1 MNCRKNQQGDD
12 RPHVC
17 IVTSAHPVDDVRLYA
32 KLASSFLEDGMRVS
46 WVGPDYHY
54 CGTANGDT
62 LRDIQPFLF
71 PRPKSR
77 LHRLTSSGMSQALE
91 AVGHADVYLAA
102 EPDSAKA
109 ACEHRNRFGG
119 AVIFDIHE
127 LYHQSHITAWVPR
140 PLLPMARRALIGY
153 MKRLCSKCDAIVG
166 VSDGVLEPYWR
177 HASKHFLVRN
187 CAGQSFGSTVV
198 TQPPRNNR
206 FTLMHGKSTEYNG
219 TSTVLEALALVADR
233 IPELSVI
240 MFDWWGEADCKG
252 RDQLLQKIQSLSL
265 ERCVDLRKP
274 VPFEQ
279 MEAILKK
286 CDVGMIAHGRS
297 LAAGTQPNRAY
308 EYMACSLPMLV
319 PIYDDGIAPVVAQ
332 CDCGLCVDF
341 EDPVDIAKAI
351 LDLYED
357 KQKRLQMADRG
368 RQAFVQHYNWSVE
381 VQPLLKQIRRWYAPK
396 EGGHDGDLVSTKAA

>member
-1 MNCRKNQQGDD
+1 
-12 RPHVC
+12 
-17 IVTSAHPVDDVRLYA
+17 
-32 KLASSFLEDGMRVS
+32 
-46 WVGPDYHY
+46 
-54 CGTANGDT
+54 
-62 LRDIQPFLF
+62 
-71 PRPKSR
+71 
-77 LHRLTSSGMSQALE
+77 
-91 AVGHADVYLAA
+91 
-102 EPDSAKA
+102 
-109 ACEHRNRFGG
+109 
-119 AVIFDIHE
+119 
-127 LYHQSHITAWVPR
+127 
-140 PLLPMARRALIGY
+140 
-153 MKRLCSKCDAIVG
+153 
-166 VSDGVLEPYWR
+166 
-177 HASKHFLVRN
+177 
-187 CAGQSFGSTVV
+187 
-198 TQPPRNNR
+198 
-206 FTLMHGKSTEYNG
+206 MHGKSTEYNG